1 MRTILAATMSLWLA
15 AQPALADDRHHT
27 ADLTE
32 GEIRK
37 VDKDAGKITI
47 KHGPIKNL
55 DMPDMTMVFQVK
67 EPAFLDQVKAGDKV
81 KFRAEKIDGAY
92 TVTGIEVAR

>member
-1 MRTILAATMSLWLA
+1 MKAILAATMVLWLA

-47 KHGPIKNL
+47 KHGPIKSL
-55 DMPDMTMVFQVK
+55 DMPDMTMVFRVK
-67 EPAFLDQVKAGDKV
+67 EAGMVEQVKAGDKV
-81 KFRAEKIDGAY
+81 RFSADKIDGQY
-92 TVTGIEVAR
+92 TVTRIEVAK